1 MDGTFF
7 SAAPSPSEN
16 PRNTCS
22 FPIAYAKGRTNGRTF
37 EGKSHF
43 LSIVFFVFVAIAIF
57 VGWKSPTNGQ
67 SNANGKAVICEPKFA
82 VSKPMEMHLRAY
94 SFKSDKVTT
103 EEISRIGD
111 RYEMDAYMPRDFY
124 SEDDQLKWGEYN
136 SFWKRWG
143 GESLN

>member
-1 MDGTFF
+1 
-7 SAAPSPSEN
+7 
-16 PRNTCS
+16 
-22 FPIAYAKGRTNGRTF
+22 
-37 EGKSHF
+37 
-43 LSIVFFVFVAIAIF
+43 
-57 VGWKSPTNGQ
+57 
-67 SNANGKAVICEPKFA
+67 
-82 VSKPMEMHLRAY
+82 MEMHLRAY

-143 GESLN
+143 GESLNRKTLELKLIGSHDSAQPHFYICTLYRTHWTYRMALRKILKKLQAELDETQAQNKI